1 MAGHEQGAATGQQID
16 YEALF
21 EATPSP
27 NLVLGP
33 DLVIV
38 AVNQAY
44 LNATRTRREDLLG
57 RHVFD
62 AFPDNP
68 ADPNATGTRNLGASL
83 RRVLATGER
92 DSMALQKYDIP
103 VPGDEGE
110 GVGEGGSDEGEGSEA
125 GSD

>member
-1 MAGHEQGAATGQQID
+1 M
-16 YEALF
+16 
-21 EATPSP
+21 
-27 NLVLGP
+27 LGP

-44 LNATRTRREDLLG
+44 LNATQCTREDLLG

-68 ADPNATGTRNLGASL
+68 ADPKATGTRNLRASL
-83 RRVLATGER
+83 ERVLETGER

-103 VPGDEGE
+103 VPDELCAPDDGDDGAPDD
-110 GVGEGGSDEGEGSEA
+110 GN
-125 GSD
+125 